1 MNPLTRVRSQVR
13 TLVRAISFAF
23 CMHFVKYTRANMSRG
38 VEDTFKQFHSIAA
51 ALVSWM
57 RGGVEGRKRAICL
70 HGEMI
75 ATGATEM
82 DKEPDTLV
90 NAFLTANVELP
101 CLVN

>member
-1 MNPLTRVRSQVR
+1 
-13 TLVRAISFAF
+13 
-23 CMHFVKYTRANMSRG
+23 
-38 VEDTFKQFHSIAA
+38 
-51 ALVSWM
+51 M

-82 DKEPDTLV
+82 DKEPDTLA